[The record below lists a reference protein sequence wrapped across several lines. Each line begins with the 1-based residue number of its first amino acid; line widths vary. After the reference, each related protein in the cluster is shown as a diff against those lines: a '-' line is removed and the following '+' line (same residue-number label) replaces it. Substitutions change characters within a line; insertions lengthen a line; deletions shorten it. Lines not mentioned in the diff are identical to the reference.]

1 MMRTVKR
8 EVEEGGQTSPVEA
21 FDALDADVLLENGN
35 RGWGATY
42 VAAEAFD
49 TFAHRR
55 EEDEEGCFDRLAE
68 WLDALPDSDADVRP
82 AAGAY
87 GFVGYDVAKE
97 LEDVPDETERDI
109 GVPDAWFGFYD
120 TVAVLRDEGAR
131 VEAVEHD
138 AQEATPKERA
148 ERFVERLESHDG
160 ETTESDVRATNRR
173 SNFEREEYEDAV
185 RRVKEYVR
193 EGETFQ
199 ANISQRLSF
208 DSDSSPLALYSRLRE
223 TNPGPYMGLIDADGD
238 DDDDG
243 WSVVSSSPEL
253 LICVEGDTLRTRPI
267 AGTRPREGDE
277 EADESLRDELAAS
290 EKERAEHSILVDL
303 ARNDLGKVARYGTV
317 EVEDFMEVV
326 PYSEV
331 HHLESVVTAQRRE
344 SATAIDALRAVF
356 PGGTVTG
363 APKPRTLGIIEELEP
378 TERGPYTGS
387 MGRFTLGGD
396 ATFNILIRTAVR
408 DDDTYHAQVGGGVV
422 HDSEPAR
429 EYEET
434 LDKARGVLNAVDDE
448 GTERD
453 T

>member
-1 MMRTVKR
+1 MRTVKR
-8 EVEEGGQTSPVEA
+8 EVEAGAQISPVEA
-21 FDALDADVLLENGN
+21 FDALGADVLLENGD
-35 RGWGATY
+35 RGWDATY
-42 VAAEAFD
+42 VAAKAVD

-55 EEDEEGCFDRLAE
+55 DEDPEDPFDRLAE
-68 WLDALPDSDADVRP
+68 WLDTLPDSDAHT

-97 LEDVPDETERDI
+97 IEDVPEDTERDI

-120 TVAVLRDEGAR
+120 TVLVLRDDAAC

-138 AQEATPKERA
+138 AQEATPDERA
-148 ERFVERLESHDG
+148 ERFVEKLEGYGDASLG
-160 ETTESDVRATNRR
+160 KVRATNRR
-173 SNFEREEYEDAV
+173 SNFEHGEYEDAV

-208 DSDSSPLALYSRLRE
+208 DSDASPLALYSRLRE
-223 TNPGPYMGLIDADGD
+223 TNPGPYMGLIDAEDAGGD
-238 DDDDG
+238 KKEE
-243 WSVVSSSPEL
+243 WAVVSSSPEL
-253 LICVEGDTLRTRPI
+253 LVRVEGDTLRTRPI
-267 AGTRPREGDE
+267 AGTRPRGVEE
-277 EADESLRDELAAS
+277 EADESLREELAAS

-331 HHLESVVTAQRRE
+331 HHLESVVTAERRE
-344 SATAIDALRAVF
+344 NATAIDALRAVF

-387 MGRFTLGGD
+387 MGRFTLDGN

-408 DDDTYHAQVGGGVV
+408 DNDTYHLQVGGGVI
-422 HDSEPAR
+422 HDSEPAC

-434 LDKARGVLNAVDDE
+434 LDKARGVLNAVEDE
-448 GTERD
+448 DTEGNG
-453 T
+453 